1 MLSHSG
7 IIMFKKGNRQAGLVF
22 EEGLSPYEFPSSLF
36 KFMNLFKD
44 STHLDSFN
52 NYFDNLNIVSVSSE
66 INEDDKIMLS
76 KQNEEIIWKNLSDF
90 YTENHSDLFDLLFSA
105 SFKELPD
112 VSSLIVPIEDSELS
126 FLNHFYIIDLEENKI
141 SHFIGGLGFNF
152 NRSLCFEINISDI
165 SDDLDFNCKYALNKY
180 SELLKNKYGT
190 IN

>member
-7 IIMFKKGNRQAGLVF
+7 IIMFKKGNKQAGLVF

-36 KFMNLFKD
+36 KQMNLFKD
-44 STHLDSFN
+44 TKFLESFN

-90 YTENHSDLFDLLFSA
+90 YTENQSILFDLLFSA

-165 SDDLDFNCKYALNKY
+165 SDDIDFNCQYALNQY
-180 SELLKNKYGT
+180 SELLKNKYG
-190 IN
+190 IID